1 MNQIVWYLF
10 WEYAPIWLSQF
21 WSFGIFWPQGPK
33 VDQFNSLDYKQ
44 FRSKTM
50 HLAPKYVPL
59 WNFCE
64 ILVPRGLLEPKIGFN
79 NHSPVQ
85 IWSLMKKISFW
96 KGQFFGVF
104 FTWSNIPSWHALT
117 PLDKCGKKVLQT
129 ILASRCTPLP
139 FRQCPKW
146 KQHISKR
153 VFRKYGSLFINYCK
167 PSIVGKRWNTK
178 NKGDGLI
185 YM

>member
-59 WNFCE
+59 WKFCE
-64 ILVPRGLLEPKIGFN
+64 ILVPRGLLKPKIGFN

-85 IWSLMKKISFW
+85 IWSLMKKSVFGRVNFLVSF
-96 KGQFFGVF
+96 
-104 FTWSNIPSWHALT
+104 SLDLT
-117 PLDKCGKKVLQT
+117 YHPGMPLHPRTNAGKKCSKPFWQ
-129 ILASRCTPLP
+129 AFTPPPP
-139 FRQCPKW
+139 FRAMPKMETTHF
-146 KQHISKR
+146 K
-153 VFRKYGSLFINYCK
+153 
-167 PSIVGKRWNTK
+167 
-178 NKGDGLI
+178 KGLPLVWHP
-185 YM
+185 MRQLL